1 MKEENELEK
10 MNNFVK
16 EFYEKFGKVD
26 VSQLTG
32 QLKKDFLKA
41 KEMVEKT
48 ELQIKMGENIL
59 DTFSRFG
66 VNSIK
71 MGSKTYSTQNVPD
84 DKPDNKPDNNFDDL
98 V

>member
-16 EFYEKFGKVD
+16 EFYEKFGNVD

-48 ELQIKMGENIL
+48 EIQIKMGKNIL
-59 DTFSRFG
+59 DTFSKFG
-66 VNSIK
+66 VNSVKI
-71 MGSKTYSTQNVPD
+71 GSKTYSTQTVPD
-84 DKPDNKPDNNFDDL
+84 DKPVDNFDDL

>member
-1 MKEENELEK
+1 MKENELEK

-32 QLKKDFLKA
+32 QLKKDFLNVK
-41 KEMVEKT
+41 KMVEKT
-48 ELQIKMGENIL
+48 EIQIKIAENIL
-59 DTFSRFG
+59 DTFSMFD
-66 VNSIK
+66 VNSIE
-71 MGSKTYSTQNVPD
+71 MGSKTYSKQIV
-84 DKPDNKPDNNFDDL
+84 PDNNFDEL

>member
-1 MKEENELEK
+1 MKEENELD
-10 MNNFVK
+10 NFVK

-41 KEMVEKT
+41 KKMVEKT
-48 ELQIKMGENIL
+48 ELQIKMSENIL

-71 MGSKTYSTQNVPD
+71 MGSKTYSTQNVTD
-84 DKPDNKPDNNFDDL
+84 DKPDNNFDDL